1 MLARSTV
8 HGTRRAGTIA
18 IVLDGDPALTFG
30 FRFSRGTGRAKHD
43 LHVEPVSGAYAATPR
58 LASALSDIA
67 ARAAEAHGAVQSW
80 RIDDETGAVTAG
92 SAADAE
98 RAA

>member
-43 LHVEPVSGAYAATPR
+43 LHVEPAGGAIAASPK
-58 LASALSDIA
+58 LASALFDIA
-67 ARAAEAHGAVQSW
+67 GRAAEAAAGVQDW
-80 RIDDETGAVTAG
+80 RIDEGAGGFTVTAIG
-92 SAADAE
+92 